1 MKKSTKKM
9 PILLDPPQD
18 TVRMVME
25 QTVCDECG
33 DYRDKGEYAVF
44 QPDKVD
50 WDREPMPIVCSWE
63 CSIEITERKIVHC
76 RIVYG
81 MDSDQ
86 VRKYRMEN
94 PNRPVGSFSYPKGH
108 PSWEKLVEFKKKME
122 AI

>member
-44 QPDKVD
+44 QLDKKD
-50 WDREPMPIVCSWE
+50 WDRASRAILCSWE
-63 CSIEITERKIVHC
+63 CSIDVTDRKIVHS

-81 MDSDQ
+81 MDADQ
-86 VRKYRMEN
+86 ERKYELEN
-94 PNRPVGSFSYPKGH
+94 PGRQLGDFSYPKGH
-108 PSWEKLVEFKKKME
+108 PSWEKLVEFKRKME
-122 AI
+122 AL